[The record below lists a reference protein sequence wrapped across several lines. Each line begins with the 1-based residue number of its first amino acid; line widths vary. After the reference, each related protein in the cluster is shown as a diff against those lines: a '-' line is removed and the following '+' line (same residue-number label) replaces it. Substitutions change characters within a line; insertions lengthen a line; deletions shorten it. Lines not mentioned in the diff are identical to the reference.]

1 MKKTLVH
8 IILIAGIVLGV
19 SGTVLAF
26 LTGKDLLPK
35 CKRLY
40 SNITAK
46 IKK

>member
-1 MKKTLVH
+1 MKKTLVD

-26 LTGKDLLPK
+26 LTGKDLMTK

-40 SNITAK
+40 SNIIAI